1 MVEMG
6 DEDAIPVPTGNFVEG
21 FGRGRVVRAS
31 KGERPEGAIRLTRD
45 EVMKYQ
51 DARIRSWEPQSD
63 VWFHKYG
70 FSFSLI
76 SASASGYL
84 IMAYLRRK
92 FCLGASHGRIA
103 SFAPV
108 MVLPAVGAVMMSDVQ
123 RRTLLSV
130 PNCETCVKVRSGV
143 YQTVCSMLYPTLL
156 SPILCVY
163 FSRKFM
169 TYATPGANF
178 QPNMLY
184 ALKTTP
190 SKYVNIFLLMCVLQ
204 FSLGYTLTDKQAVEV
219 DVITEKEAHRAAVN
233 ILDHLDED
241 L

>member
-1 MVEMG
+1 MKRSESLCLKKKLTKLESNTEHRSLNIFSLNQAVPKTAHNKTMVEMG

-130 PNCETCVKVRSGV
+130 PNCETCVK
-143 YQTVCSMLYPTLL
+143 
-156 SPILCVY
+156 
-163 FSRKFM
+163 
-169 TYATPGANF
+169 
-178 QPNMLY
+178 
-184 ALKTTP
+184 
-190 SKYVNIFLLMCVLQ
+190 